1 MKSLRYWSYLATII
15 AFICTIVAYLGQ
27 DYLNTILPNEYT
39 WLAPVIVGIA
49 MTGNQFVENKR
60 VVRAE
65 DIVKNDINSTIM
77 ENAELNPEYTT
88 SEYTINNTDDDSGE
102 GA

>member
-1 MKSLRYWSYLATII
+1 
-15 AFICTIVAYLGQ
+15 
-27 DYLNTILPNEYT
+27 
-39 WLAPVIVGIA
+39 
-49 MTGNQFVENKR
+49 MTGNQIVENKR

-77 ENAELNPEYTT
+77 DNTSLNPEYT
-88 SEYTINNTDDDSGE
+88 SNYTINDDTDDGD